1 MDLRR
6 RWGARV
12 SVGTMV
18 LLSFLPEIAAFLL
31 FIGMGTQVPA
41 IGPMIILAEFALI
54 SLLFV
59 FRTSVFI
66 DVLTRWWWLLVMP
79 FIAMLSGL
87 WSDVPMVSFRY
98 GAQFLFTCFVGVL
111 LARLLTPKRFVC
123 VLAAALFVFC
133 LICIAWGRQGS
144 SVEGMVLIGL
154 TGSKNQMGYAAQLL
168 LLASTAVLMMK
179 NVGPILR
186 IIALMSLP
194 LATYIVAGT
203 NSATA
208 VLMAFGGS
216 AVLIGLWWSERL
228 PPGGRLGTLIVG
240 ALICAPLL
248 ALLPE
253 AIAFTNHFL
262 FDTLGKDPTLTGR
275 TLLWERA
282 DALIDRKP
290 ILGFGFQAIW
300 MGDSVDTIGLKRLAD
315 IEDGRQFHFHHQF
328 RIIAVDLGFVGLIP
342 FVLAI
347 LAAGYGHIR
356 QVLLRPTVETSFFF
370 VLFALMVVRAF
381 TDQIVSPFNM
391 HTLFFFASSVYA
403 FWRPGPQVAE
413 MQTAP
418 ERSLRRG
425 RAKPAY

>member
-1 MDLRR
+1 
-6 RWGARV
+6 
-12 SVGTMV
+12 MV
-18 LLSFLPEIAAFLL
+18 LLTFLPEIAAFLL
-31 FIGMGTQVPA
+31 FIGMGTQVPQ
-41 IGPMIILAEFALI
+41 IGAAIILAEFALI
-54 SLLFV
+54 GLLFV
-59 FRTSVFI
+59 FKTTAFI
-66 DVLTRWWWLLVMP
+66 DVLTRWWWLLLMP

-111 LARLLTPKRFVC
+111 LARLLTPKRFIC
-123 VLAAALFVFC
+123 TLAVALFVFC
-133 LICIAWGRQGS
+133 IICIAWGRQGTS
-144 SVEGMVLIGL
+144 TEGMVLIGL
-154 TGSKNQMGYAAQLL
+154 TGSKNQMGYAGQVL
-168 LLASTAVLMMK
+168 LLAASAVLMLK
-179 NVGPILR
+179 NIGPILR
-186 IIALMSLP
+186 IIALLSLP

-216 AVLIGLWWSERL
+216 AVLLGLWWAERL
-228 PPGGRLGTLIVG
+228 PPGGRLGTLIAG
-240 ALICAPLL
+240 ALIFAPLML
-248 ALLPE
+248 LLPE

-275 TLLWERA
+275 TILWERA

-290 ILGFGFQAIW
+290 ILGYGFQAIW
-300 MGDSVDTIGLKRLAD
+300 MGDSADTIGLKRLAD

-328 RIIAVDLGFVGLIP
+328 RILAVDLGFVGLMP

-356 QVLLRPTVETSFFF
+356 QVLLRPTVATSFFF

-381 TDQIVSPFNM
+381 TDQIISPFNM
-391 HTLFFFASSVYA
+391 HTLFFFACSVYA
-403 FWRPGPQVAE
+403 FWRPEQVGAE
-413 MQTAP
+413 AAAP
-418 ERSLRRG
+418 AQSLRRG